1 MKWLRYQRHVNHI
14 TLNRGLCSNFVGYE
28 SFLKSNSSDI
38 FALYETNFDD
48 LIDSGN
54 FSVRGYL
61 EGILLL
67 KYMVLRFMWRR
78 DFNLQDSRLYK
89 TLKLLP
95 DIFDWFYFFSVVLL
109 FPLSI
114 SLCFF
119 PQVFDDIPYNIDS
132 LNQSICYCICLW
144 RP

>member
-1 MKWLRYQRHVNHI
+1 MKWLHYQRHVNHI
-14 TLNRGLCSNFVGYE
+14 TLNRSLCSNFVGYE

-67 KYMVLRFMWRR
+67 KYMVLRFMWRK

-119 PQVFDDIPYNIDS
+119 QQVFDDIPYNIDS